1 MTTRRYALVG
11 GLLYLLTFAASIPA
25 LPLMSA
31 VLDGPGFVAGSGA
44 VTPVLFGI
52 VLDLIN
58 AAACIGTAVALYP
71 VLRRSAPAGAV
82 GFVVSRTMEA
92 AIIVVGV
99 LALLTVVSLRT
110 DQTAGDAVPVVAT
123 ALVGLR
129 DWTFLLG
136 PGLMPAI
143 NAGLL
148 ATALFRTR
156 TIPRGIAILG
166 LIGAP
171 LQAASVLATLFG
183 VNTQISAWSAVAVIP
198 IFLWELLLGLWLT
211 FRGVNDRAAEP
222 RLPVAA

>member
-11 GLLYLLTFAASIPA
+11 GLLYLVTFAASIPA
-25 LPLMSA
+25 LPLLSA

-99 LALLTVVSLRT
+99 LALLTVVSLRI
-110 DQTAGDAVPVVAT
+110 DQTAGDALPVVAT

-143 NAGLL
+143 NASLL